1 MTLKEIE
8 AALWKAREDV
18 FSDDVSVAE
27 QASKDIPRLRKMLLA
42 HPDEVARRN
51 RQKVKRDE
59 RFLFRWR

>member
-8 AALWKAREDV
+8 ATLWKARKDV
-18 FSDDVSVAE
+18 FSDDVNVAE
-27 QASKDIPRLRKMLLA
+27 QASQDIPRLREMLLA

-51 RQKVKRDE
+51 RQKAKRNE

>member
-8 AALWKAREDV
+8 AALRKAREDV
-18 FSDDVSVAE
+18 FSDDVNVAE
-27 QASKDIPRLRKMLLA
+27 RASEDITRLRKMLLA

-59 RFLFRWR
+59 RLWFRWR